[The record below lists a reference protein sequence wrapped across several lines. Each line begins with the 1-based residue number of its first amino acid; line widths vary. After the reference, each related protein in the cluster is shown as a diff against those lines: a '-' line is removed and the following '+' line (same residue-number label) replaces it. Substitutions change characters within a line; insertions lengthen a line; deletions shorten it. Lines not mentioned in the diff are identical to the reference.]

1 MRPLAAAGSKRP
13 VVGATTNPS
22 VSAQVPSREA
32 GSDAGGEV
40 GSLDGDSETA
50 GTGDTSSDI

>member
-1 MRPLAAAGSKRP
+1 

-32 GSDAGGEV
+32 GSDAGGELA
-40 GSLDGDSETA
+40 SLDGSETT